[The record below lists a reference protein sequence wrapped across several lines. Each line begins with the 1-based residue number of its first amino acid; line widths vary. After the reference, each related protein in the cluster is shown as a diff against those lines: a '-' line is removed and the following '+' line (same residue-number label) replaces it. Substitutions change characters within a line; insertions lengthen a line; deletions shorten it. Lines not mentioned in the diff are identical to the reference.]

1 LLADVPMDWAGL
13 DLVKKT
19 DPGMIMSDERM
30 PGINWLEL
38 YNQNRSDQSL
48 IFLISVFIFSV
59 LWV

>member
-1 LLADVPMDWAGL
+1 MDWAGL
-13 DLVKKT
+13 DLGKKT

-30 PGINWLEL
+30 PGMNWLEL